1 MSEDFNFSVKELQ
14 SNQRLI
20 ADFLSDDY
28 NFLNKFSLT
37 EKERQALLSRDVTA
51 LNDLGLTTD
60 QALGALSGAHSNRCI
75 PKD

>member
-1 MSEDFNFSVKELQ
+1 MIS
-14 SNQRLI
+14 
-20 ADFLSDDY
+20 DFLSDDY

-60 QALGALSGAHSNRCI
+60 QTLGALSGSHSNRCI
-75 PKD
+75 PKDQVLWKIT